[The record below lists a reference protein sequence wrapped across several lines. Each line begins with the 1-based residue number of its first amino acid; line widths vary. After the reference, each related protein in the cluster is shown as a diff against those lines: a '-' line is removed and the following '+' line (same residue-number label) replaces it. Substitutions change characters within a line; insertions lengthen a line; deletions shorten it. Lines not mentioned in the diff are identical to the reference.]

1 LAKEEDK
8 VQVGRLTPDTKRLA
22 FKTQLASEDE
32 FVKRFAAAVV
42 PDGMVLKDPG
52 TCGEGV
58 RCELF
63 IMLQDG
69 RKVLEAVGRVVKPAG
84 LPAGKILFQFESL
97 EEPSRGL
104 HARML
109 EIKLRA
115 EHRDLEVQAKRT
127 GHEAG
132 RTRGHLEDS
141 LRRMVRIDEV
151 RHAPSLRVVK
161 PQVSEGPVIGID
173 LGTSNSCCALV
184 KGERPFV
191 IPSRRGH
198 NTIPSVVAMT
208 PMGEVVVGH
217 AARAQLEIHPE
228 RTIYG
233 SKRLVGRPFD
243 SPVVQQ
249 VRDRF
254 HYAIVA
260 GANGEAAVKIGERI
274 LSLQE
279 VSGKI
284 LEEMRSTAEE
294 YLGRPVSR
302 AVITVPAY
310 YNENQRSAV
319 RQAGE
324 LAGLTVERIVN
335 EPTAAAL
342 TYGYNKN
349 VEKRILVF
357 DLGGGTFDASL
368 LNLYGNVYEV
378 IATAGDTFL
387 GGVDFDSQLMDHI
400 LIEFQLQLGRMP
412 EMERVSYLRVLQGA
426 EFAKI
431 GLSGKA
437 EIDVVLPYIGRLDGK
452 PVDLQVKVTR
462 EQLERLVS
470 PLVRRTIEVCD
481 RVLEQAKM
489 QASEVD
495 EILLVGGQTRMPMV
509 HQAIRER
516 FGREPIK
523 GVHPDE
529 CVATGAALLGHSMD
543 QIDSVVLIDTLPISI
558 GIGVPGGPFRKV
570 FSAGTQL
577 PGSQTYGLLTYEDG
591 QTELHLPVYQGES
604 TRVDENELLGT
615 VELKGIVPGAAGS
628 RQIEVTFSL
637 SAESLLTVSAR
648 DSLGVPLA
656 DVTLSAKHTLE
667 ELRRRLGEVP
677 AEATPP
683 AEVAP
688 ACCEP
693 VSGPAVDPK
702 AAPRVTPRPMPA
714 ADPKA
719 APRVTPRPM
728 PAAAPRTTPRPTP
741 GPASGGSPPVEQVDQ
756 TAQVRRG
763 GRAGASKGFW
773 GWLKRLFGGRR

>member
-1 LAKEEDK
+1 LANEEDK
-8 VQVGRLTPDTKRLA
+8 VQVGRLTPDARRLA

-32 FVKRFAAAVV
+32 FVRRFAVTAV
-42 PDGMVLKDPG
+42 PDGMLLKDPG
-52 TCGEGV
+52 TCNEGGP
-58 RCELF
+58 CELA
-63 IMLQDG
+63 IMLADG
-69 RKVLEAVGRVVKPAG
+69 RAVLQAVGRVTRPAE
-84 LPAGKILFQFESL
+84 LPAGKILFLFDSL
-97 EEPSRGL
+97 ADASRAL

-109 EIKLRA
+109 ELKQRA
-115 EHRDLEVQAKRT
+115 ARKDLDVQAKRT
-127 GHEAG
+127 GHEA
-132 RTRGHLEDS
+132 RRAQGHLEDS
-141 LRRMVRIDEV
+141 LRRMVRIDEE
-151 RHAPSLRVVK
+151 RHAPSLRTVT
-161 PQVSEGPVIGID
+161 PRAAEGPVIGID

-198 NTIPSVVAMT
+198 NTIPSVVALT
-208 PMGEVVVGH
+208 PMGEMVVGH
-217 AARAQLEIHPE
+217 AARAQMEIHPE

-260 GANGEAAVKIGERI
+260 GPKGEAAVQIGDRV

-284 LEEMRSTAEE
+284 LEDIRSTAEE
-294 YLGRPVSR
+294 YLGRPVNR

-319 RQAGE
+319 REAGE
-324 LAGLTVERIVN
+324 LAGLNVERIVN

-349 VEKRILVF
+349 VEKRVLVF

-387 GGVDFDSQLMDHI
+387 GGVDFDSQLMDHL

-412 EMERVSYLRVLQGA
+412 EMERVSFLRVLQGA

-437 EIDVVLPYIGRLDGK
+437 EVDVVLPYIGRLDGK
-452 PVDLQVKVTR
+452 PVDMQLKVTR
-462 EQLERLVS
+462 AQLEALVS

-481 RVLEQAKM
+481 QVLAQAKL

-495 EILLVGGQTRMPMV
+495 EILLVGGQTRMPLV

-516 FGREPIK
+516 FQKEPIK

-529 CVATGAALLGHSMD
+529 CVATGAALLGHSLD

-558 GIGVPGGPFRKV
+558 GIGAPGGPFRKV
-570 FSAGTQL
+570 FAAGSQL
-577 PGSQTYGLLTYEDG
+577 PSSQTYGLLTYEDG
-591 QTELHLPVYQGES
+591 QTEMHLPVYQGEA

-628 RQIEVTFSL
+628 RVIEVTFSL
-637 SAESLLTVSAR
+637 SAECLLTVSAR
-648 DSLGVPLA
+648 DRDGAPLA
-656 DVTLSAKHTLE
+656 QVTLSPNHTLE
-667 ELRRRLGEVP
+667 DLRRRLGEVP
-677 AEATPP
+677 AEAAPS
-683 AEVAP
+683 AEASATCSEPRSGAAAP
-688 ACCEP
+688 
-693 VSGPAVDPK
+693 PK
-702 AAPRVTPRPMPA
+702 AAPRA
-714 ADPKA
+714 
-719 APRVTPRPM
+719 TPRPM
-728 PAAAPRTTPRPTP
+728 PAAAPGPTP
-741 GPASGGSPPVEQVDQ
+741 QPAAVPASPVAPAEHVDQ

-763 GRAGASKGFW
+763 SRKKSKGGVW
-773 GWLKRLFGGRR
+773 GWLRRLFGGGR